1 MAAPHA
7 SNQDHQSIDEHICV
21 LLRILPSSRPMRS
34 MSGVLESSR
43 QDLSIRR
50 IFGLMGRLL
59 ITGLLSRQQLE
70 IRLRIQDFTS

>member
-1 MAAPHA
+1 M
-7 SNQDHQSIDEHICV
+7 STRCV
-21 LLRILPSSRPMRS
+21 FCRILPSNALMRS

-50 IFGLMGRLL
+50 MISLMGRLL